1 LGLHKKSGLPQ
12 GKIEVLSK
20 LAAGEAAISKN
31 ANTSSPAGDTDAP
44 VARAF
49 LRVEKQVRL
58 PILIVGFSRSGAG
71 SSPGRLPSQI
81 LNVESRFAPAGAPRE
96 GTSGVLVLWGDL
108 TVAVR

>member
-81 LNVESRFAPAGAPRE
+81 LNVEHRRRVSRPPVHHVRGQAGYLSFGAI
-96 GTSGVLVLWGDL
+96 
-108 TVAVR
+108 